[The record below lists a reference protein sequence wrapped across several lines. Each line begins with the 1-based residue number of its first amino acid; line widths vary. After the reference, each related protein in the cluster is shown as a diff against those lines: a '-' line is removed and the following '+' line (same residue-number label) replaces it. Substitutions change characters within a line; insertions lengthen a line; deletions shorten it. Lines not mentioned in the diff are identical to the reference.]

1 MTDDRRSHKRVPAVI
16 DVVWEG
22 ASGGHEARTSDL
34 STAGCFIDTIGQAT
48 PGETIKFKLCLPAGQ
63 LVLKGEVVF
72 ADPPTG
78 FGVRFTAIPPSD
90 QKQLEWLIKAA
101 AYRAEKSE

>member
-1 MTDDRRSHKRVPAVI
+1 MTDDRRRHKRVPAVI
-16 DVVWEG
+16 AVIWEG

-34 STAGCFIDTIGQAT
+34 SLAGCFIDTIGQAM
-48 PGETIKFKLCLPAGQ
+48 PGETIRFKLRLPTGE
-63 LVLKGEVVF
+63 LVLKGEVMF

-90 QKQLEWLIKAA
+90 QKQLEWLIKAEA
-101 AYRAEKSE
+101 HRAEKSE